1 MQHTHDIYT
10 KDEEGKLVLVSS
22 TTYEAVVQDEISE
35 KEEQLLQIYNE
46 LQALKNNQ

>member
-1 MQHTHDIYT
+1 MSGYIKYEKNEDGTVSRIPAET
-10 KDEEGKLVLVSS
+10 K
-22 TTYEAVVQDEISE
+22 EIIAQ